1 MLKMLQ
7 CDEFKCNGRPR
18 GPIVFR
24 KGLNSVIGNE
34 SGTNSVGKS
43 TFLMILDFVFGG
55 EDYINKSPEVHANL
69 PPHTFKFEFEFNNT
83 SYYFTR
89 SSDDYKHVYKCDDS
103 YTPLHD
109 GKMTIDQYNDFLA
122 NAYHISHAGISWRG
136 AVSRFIRV
144 DRRETMDEKEPLR
157 SSKGEPPNIAIIQ
170 ILKLYNKYAA
180 VSEQELK
187 SKEAEQKE
195 KAFKMAQKYN
205 YIPSVKNKTEY
216 NNNQNRIYELTITSK
231 ELAEKSSKGLL
242 DLDSFQAEE
251 LRLISNELSHHKK
264 QRTYLQIKLDDI
276 NQSKLESK
284 KAPVQKDYDDLLRY
298 FPGVEV
304 AKLEEVEKFH
314 SDLSRILNREIQE
327 NADSI
332 EAAISLVN
340 TEIKNLEKEKLKI
353 SDIPNVSQA
362 ILDKYTALQRELKQL
377 MEANANFEEKE
388 YLHHATMYEKEQ
400 LDSVIVQQMSEIEL
414 TLDELMEKMN
424 GSLYQEAMKAPI
436 LHVEKA
442 NKYTFETPDDGGT
455 GMRYK
460 GLILFDLSVLE
471 SSDIPFLVHDSVL
484 LLQIENEV
492 VEKILD
498 FYDHQNNK
506 QVFIAFDKTATPK
519 AKEILKR
526 SEILQLSRNGN
537 ELFGRAWNKKDN
549 NM

>member
-1 MLKMLQ
+1 MLKKLQ
-7 CDEFKCNGRPR
+7 CDEFKRNGIPR
-18 GPIVFR
+18 EPIVFH
-24 KGLNSVIGNE
+24 KGLNAVIGNE

-55 EDYINKSPEVHANL
+55 EDYITKSSEVHTNL
-69 PPHTFKFEFEFNNT
+69 PPHTFKFEFEFNGT
-83 SYYFTR
+83 PHYFTR
-89 SSDDYKHVYKCDDS
+89 STDDYKHVYKCDAA
-103 YTPLHD
+103 YIPLDD
-109 GKMTIDQYNDFLA
+109 GKMTITQYYDFLA
-122 NAYHISHAGISWRG
+122 DAYQISSTGLSWRG
-136 AVSRFIRV
+136 AISRFIRV

-157 SSKGEPPNIAIIQ
+157 SSKGEDQGIGIIQ
-170 ILKLYNKYAA
+170 MLKLYNKYAA
-180 VSEQELK
+180 VSEQEKK
-187 SKEAEQKE
+187 SKEAEAKE
-195 KAFKMAQKYN
+195 KAFKSAQKYN

-216 NNNQNRIYELTITSK
+216 QNNQNRITALESESN

-242 DLDSFQAEE
+242 DLNSFQAEE
-251 LRLISNELSHHKK
+251 LRVISNELTYHRK

-276 NQSKLESK
+276 NQSKSESK
-284 KAPVQKDYDDLLRY
+284 KAPVQKDYDDLLHY
-298 FPGVEV
+298 FPNVDV
-304 AKLEEVEKFH
+304 PKLEEVEKFH
-314 SDLSRILNREIQE
+314 SDLARILNKEIQE
-327 NADSI
+327 SADSI
-332 EAAISLVN
+332 EAAISLVDD
-340 TEIKNLEKEKLKI
+340 EIKTLEQEKLRI
-353 SDIPNVSQA
+353 SDIPNVSKA
-362 ILDKYTALQRELKQL
+362 ILDKYTVLQRDLKQL
-377 MEANANFEEKE
+377 MDANANYEEKQC
-388 YLHHATMYEKEQ
+388 LHQSTIYEKEQ
-400 LDSVIVQQMSEIEL
+400 LDSVIIQQMSGVEL
-414 TLDELMEKMN
+414 ILDGLMEEMN
-424 GSLYQEAMKAPI
+424 NSLYQEAMKAPI

-460 GLILFDLSVLE
+460 GLILFDLSVLK
-471 SSDIPFLVHDSVL
+471 STNIPFLVHDSVL